1 MAPSLCGPLIN
12 SRKSLIALAW
22 TLTTLLSIFAFGA
35 SAYLATRINQQYNS
49 MTTGEY
55 ADWFTNEYMD
65 RYNENR
71 VDCRRLQEGQN
82 DGREGE
88 EGQQHDRE
96 GEGEHDRNREG
107 CHAEFDAE
115 FFEAMASSNS
125 RSLQFAGVYTTILGM
140 ALSLYGSTVI
150 VGFMSLKGEY
160 IPPCFSFRSMSLED
174 DGAAGPEDAITGPR
188 TLWGEKIHEGIF
200 LGFLVIFAN
209 LLLLC
214 AVIFG
219 ELKVSQANGLWRYPL
234 S

>member
-22 TLTTLLSIFAFGA
+22 TLTTLLSIFAFGI
-35 SAYLATRINQQYNS
+35 SAHLATRINQQYNS

-55 ADWFTNEYMD
+55 ADWFMD
-65 RYNENR
+65 IYNEGR
-71 VDCRRLQEGQN
+71 VNCRRLEGGQGE
-82 DGREGE
+82 GREGE
-88 EGQQHDRE
+88 EGQHNRE
-96 GEGEHDRNREG
+96 GEGDHERNREG

-125 RSLQFAGVYTTILGM
+125 RSLEFAGVYTTILGM

-174 DGAAGPEDAITGPR
+174 EGATGPEDATTGPR
-188 TLWGEKIHEGIF
+188 KLWGEKIHQGIF
-200 LGFLVIFAN
+200 LGFLIIFAN
-209 LLLLC
+209 LSLLC

-219 ELKVSQANGLWRYPL
+219 ELKVSQVLVLDR
-234 S
+234 